1 MYLSLREKGHLRRAA
16 FLPCFAPALHLLC
29 VLSGSFACFAT
40 ALRAFGQ
47 FCVLCTCFARFCP
60 CFACFRAVLHALPL
74 LCVLSGSFACFAPAL
89 PLFCML
95 CTCFACF
102 RAVLRALHLLC
113 HCFAFCLKT
122 NFILQTATLAG
133 RLQHLG
139 CQRQACWLHLPS
151 PYHSQC
157 THPSPSRRKSAR
169 EPC

>member
-16 FLPCFAPALHLLC
+16 FLPALRALHLLC
-29 VLSGSFACFAT
+29 MLSGSALRALPMLCMLSPCFACFRHALPMLCVLCT
-40 ALRAFGQ
+40 GFACFRHALRAFGQ
-47 FCVLCTCFARFCP
+47 FCVLCTCFA
-60 CFACFRAVLHALPL
+60 
-74 LCVLSGSFACFAPAL
+74 PAL
-89 PLFCML
+89 RAFGQFCML
-95 CTCFACF
+95 CTCFAP
-102 RAVLRALHLLC
+102 ALRALPFILQ
-113 HCFAFCLKT
+113 T

-133 RLQHLG
+133 RLQRLG